1 MCEQTSKPLEL
12 EASAGTGGQERG
24 QEASEETPEELL
36 SEAGQEGEVAGA
48 RRPMAVQRLVAAA
61 VAVALLSLVLNN
73 VAAFTPSWVLQALED
88 GRKRSMGLWKM
99 CPPGGDRGREELQA
113 GRKEHGAQRQCEGLG
128 WGSDFAGY
136 QESRST
142 VRLQFDMMRA
152 CNLMATMALTAGQL
166 IFLLGLMELPFV
178 TQESQWWEEA
188 IAALF
193 QLASLVLV
201 IGLVTFYRIG
211 PYTHLSYSCYLDI
224 AACLLATLAAAMLI
238 WNILHR
244 RDDCPSVIIISRS
257 LTSPFHPR
265 LNNDYVESPC

>member
-1 MCEQTSKPLEL
+1 ME
-12 EASAGTGGQERG
+12 SAGGEERE
-24 QEASEETPEELL
+24 QEASEETPEEETPEEPL
-36 SEAGQEGEVAGA
+36 SEGGAEVALEVAGA
-48 RRPMAVQRLVAAA
+48 RPHMAVQRLVAAA

-88 GRKRSMGLWKM
+88 GRKRSVGLWRM
-99 CPPGGDRGREELQA
+99 CPTGGERREELQA
-113 GRKEHGAQRQCEGLG
+113 GRKEHGAQRPCEGLG

-166 IFLLGLMELPFV
+166 IFLLGLVELPFI

-265 LNNDYVESPC
+265 LDNDYVESPC

>member
-1 MCEQTSKPLEL
+1 
-12 EASAGTGGQERG
+12 
-24 QEASEETPEELL
+24 
-36 SEAGQEGEVAGA
+36 
-48 RRPMAVQRLVAAA
+48 MAVQRLVAAA

-88 GRKRSMGLWKM
+88 GRKRSVGLWRM
-99 CPPGGDRGREELQA
+99 CPMGVERSREELQA

-128 WGSDFAGY
+128 WGADFAGY

-142 VRLQFDMMRA
+142 VKLQFDMMRA

-211 PYTHLSYSCYLDI
+211 PYTHLSYSCYLNI
-224 AACLLATLAAAMLI
+224 ASCLLATLAAAMLI

-244 RDDCPSVIIISRS
+244 REDCMAPSVIIISRS

-265 LNNDYVESPC
+265 PDNDYVESPC

>member
-1 MCEQTSKPLEL
+1 MFHLRVSRDTNPLEL
-12 EASAGTGGQERG
+12 GERAAVGGEGSQQE
-24 QEASEETPEELL
+24 ENPEEERPL
-36 SEAGQEGEVAGA
+36 SEVAAEVAAG
-48 RRPMAVQRLVAAA
+48 RPHMAMQRLVAAA

-73 VAAFTPSWVLQALED
+73 VAAFTSSWVLQALED
-88 GRKRSMGLWKM
+88 GRKRSVGLWRM
-99 CPPGGDRGREELQA
+99 CPAGGDRREEVT
-113 GRKEHGAQRQCEGLG
+113 RRESGAQRDCEGLG

-152 CNLMATMALTAGQL
+152 CNLLATMALTAGQL
-166 IFLLGLMELPFV
+166 IFLLGLLELPFV
-178 TQESQWWEEA
+178 SQESQCWEEA

-224 AACLLATLAAAMLI
+224 AACLLATLAAALLI

-244 RDDCPSVIIISRS
+244 RDDCPGVIIISRS
-257 LTSPFHPR
+257 LASPFHPR
-265 LNNDYVESPC
+265 LHNDYVESPC